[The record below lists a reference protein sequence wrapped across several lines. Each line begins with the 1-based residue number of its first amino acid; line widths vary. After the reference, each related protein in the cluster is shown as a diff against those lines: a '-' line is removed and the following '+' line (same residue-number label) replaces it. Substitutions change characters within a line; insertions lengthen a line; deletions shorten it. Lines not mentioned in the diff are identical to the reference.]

1 MIVNNHEIEW
11 FQEDHDKDFEN
22 EFRSNFASSMR
33 RDSLPAPPQNK
44 LAALHNEQVKKLN
57 DKYDALVIKTT
68 RMMNQAE
75 ISKNHL
81 RKTARSLQTQL
92 EETQENWQASASLDN
107 EEITTLKEKVADQKI
122 KIEELEKKMLSLQ

>member
-1 MIVNNHEIEW
+1 M
-11 FQEDHDKDFEN
+11 
-22 EFRSNFASSMR
+22 
-33 RDSLPAPPQNK
+33 
-44 LAALHNEQVKKLN
+44 
-57 DKYDALVIKTT
+57 IKTT
-68 RMMNQAE
+68 RMMNQAK